1 MCLGRQLHTMTVFYI
16 FSRKNSS
23 PHGLYLKPSSLGFQT
38 LKEKCQAYVAK
49 RFVLVKC
56 VKSVANFRNFA
67 PVLTVLKSNE
77 FQSFLRTQSQLS
89 EVPLH
94 GLRENKINLQMWNLI
109 KNYEF
114 TFSSL
119 LRTRLLQLQMQSLR
133 TIS

>member
-16 FSRKNSS
+16 SSRKNSS

-38 LKEKCQAYVAK
+38 LNEKCQVYVAK

-89 EVPLH
+89 ALPLH
-94 GLRENKINLQMWNLI
+94 GLRGNKINLQMWNLI

-119 LRTRLLQLQMQSLR
+119 Q
-133 TIS
+133 